1 MAETPCENTV
11 AMAAPATPLAQ
22 EGRPGHTGHTHV
34 EPGHEQDVHADVG
47 QRRDGQEVE
56 RRLAVTQCTDNTG
69 QQIIEES
76 KGNPDKRDKQVII
89 GSREYVLRR
98 THHVQNVCTVKAGN
112 HGNDNRHHRSQLQAD
127 SHITAHR
134 DIIPRT
140 ELLRH
145 GNAETSATA
154 IAESQNKKNDR
165 SACPD

>member
-11 AMAAPATPLAQ
+11 AMAAPATPQ
-22 EGRPGHTGHTHV
+22 PSTRMQNKSSRIFSTV
-34 EPGHEQDVHADVG
+34 ERSRNQK
-47 QRRDGQEVE
+47 

-98 THHVQNVCTVKAGN
+98 THHVQNICTVNAGN

-154 IAESQNKKNDR
+154 IAESQNKKKR
-165 SACPD
+165 PKCLPRLKPRR

>member
-11 AMAAPATPLAQ
+11 AMAAPATPQ
-22 EGRPGHTGHTHV
+22 PSTRMQNKSSRIFST
-34 EPGHEQDVHADVG
+34 
-47 QRRDGQEVE
+47 VE
-56 RRLAVTQCTDNTG
+56 RSRNQNGVLLSPNARIILE
-69 QQIIEES
+69 QIIEES

-98 THHVQNVCTVKAGN
+98 THHVQNICTVNAGN